1 MNTALSIE
9 ERAKYKLAKAACRK
23 AVEGTV
29 AHFRVLGERLRDIRG
44 GSWWREEYRSWA
56 EFCAEELPFGSKR
69 ADQLIRVIES
79 PVANERQARELLGLE
94 VVEQEAVLAIAESAG
109 EVTAPAL
116 RSAREELEAATAE
129 LSGDERAAA
138 IAELVEEAERLAAE
152 RKPAGASRRP
162 RPPKDRRA
170 AVERLVDRGLHFIRL
185 ARKEWQGLLDVV
197 EANDADWYRAVEL
210 LEGIAERSRNS
221 AELDQAA

>member
-1 MNTALSIE
+1 MRTALSIE

-23 AVEGTV
+23 AIEGTV

-56 EFCAEELPFGSKR
+56 EFCVGELPFGSKR

-94 VVEQEAVLAIAESAG
+94 SAEQEAVLVIAESAG

-116 RSAREELEAATAE
+116 RSAREELEEATAD

-138 IAELVEEAERLAAE
+138 IAELVEEAERRAAE
-152 RKPAGASRRP
+152 RKPAAGGRGSRR
-162 RPPKDRRA
+162 PKDRRA
-170 AVERLVDRGLHFIRL
+170 AVDKLLDRGLHFIRL
-185 ARKEWQGLLDVV
+185 ARKEWQGLIDVAD
-197 EANDADWYRAVEL
+197 ANDADWYRAVEL
-210 LEGIAERSRNS
+210 IEAIQSRSRES